1 MSIFISVK
9 RLFKHSAIYGMG
21 HIFNRL
27 IVFLLLPL
35 HTNIFREGEMGVV
48 GVVFAYLAIFTIIYT
63 YGLDTAFFRFYILED
78 SQEGKKRILST
89 AFLTIL
95 ATSFF
100 FTAVLYFAAEPVSH
114 IIFDPETRAL
124 PINLPYL
131 IRLVCVI
138 LFFDALTFMPF
149 LALRAEEKS
158 VLFIFYKFLNVI
170 INVAFNAVY
179 ILGLKSG
186 IEGIFLANLWA
197 SMLTF
202 LLQLPL
208 IVKRFSFIY
217 SKVTLKELLAFGLP
231 YLPSTLSVS
240 LMDTIDRVFLERLSG
255 VEAVGIYSQG
265 AKLGMFMALFVT
277 AFRFAWHPYFLAT
290 SKQENAKDI
299 FQKIFTYVLL
309 ACFTVY
315 IVLTLFI
322 DDIIKINIGGFT
334 ILGKNFWDATVVV
347 PVIFLAY
354 IFYAAYV
361 NFIIGIYLYKK
372 TKYLPFITISGMLV
386 NLLTNYT
393 LIPVWGIMGAAWAR
407 VFAYI
412 VMASILYIIS
422 QKLYPVK
429 YEWIRLL
436 KLVVIVALI
445 YFAGTQEFVRDHIPL
460 KFVLCLIFPFMLYL
474 SGFFEKQEL
483 SKMHQIVKRLPFIGR
498 LNHE

>member
-1 MSIFISVK
+1 MSIFVSVK

-48 GVVFAYLAIFTIIYT
+48 GVVFAYLAIFTIVYT

-78 SQEGKKRILST
+78 SEEGKKRILST

-95 ATSFF
+95 ATSIF
-100 FTAVLYFAAEPVSH
+100 FTAVLYFAAEPVSR

-124 PINLPYL
+124 SIDLPYL
-131 IRLVCVI
+131 IRLVSII

-149 LALRAEEKS
+149 LALRAEERS
-158 VLFIFYKFLNVI
+158 VLFIFYKFINVI
-170 INVAFNAVY
+170 INVAFNAIY
-179 ILGLKSG
+179 ILVLKSG

-197 SMLTF
+197 SLLTF

-208 IVKRFSFIY
+208 IFKRFSFTY
-217 SKVTLKELLAFGLP
+217 SGVTLKELLAFGLP

-322 DDIIKINIGGFT
+322 NDIVKINIGGFT

-372 TKYLPFITISGMLV
+372 TKYLPFITVTGMLV
-386 NLLTNYT
+386 NLITNYT

-429 YEWIRLL
+429 YEWTRLL
-436 KLVVIVALI
+436 KLAVIVALV
-445 YFAGTQEFVRDHIPL
+445 YFTGTREFASHNIPL

-483 SKMHQIVKRLPFIGR
+483 SKMRQIAKRLPFIGR
-498 LNHE
+498 LNHG